1 PKALR
6 RLSTVLQNITEG
18 GDKQDRENSVA
29 KRLAK
34 WCADDGY
41 GKTGSLAWALDC
53 AHDQIDFTTHTTYGF
68 DGTDF
73 LDNDD
78 VRTPISMYL
87 LHRMESVIDG
97 RRFIYWMDEAWKWV
111 DDDAFSDFAGNK
123 QLTIR

>member
-1 PKALR
+1 
-6 RLSTVLQNITEG
+6 
-18 GDKQDRENSVA
+18 
-29 KRLAK
+29 
-34 WCADDGY
+34 
-41 GKTGSLAWALDC
+41 

-73 LDNDD
+73 LDNED

-123 QLTIR
+123 QLTIRKQNGLGVFATQMPSSLL